1 MASSLRRNPFIGIP
15 LFNAFKFKFYN
26 LIPPH
31 SLQNKFSQ
39 KYYPAANSPFGGPD
53 SYREGGL
60 KLSMDEL
67 NRKTVEEFKR
77 SDKTPVI
84 AVLENIR
91 SAYNVGSVFR
101 TADAFLLEAIYITG
115 YTCVPPHKEI
125 KKTALGA
132 EESVEWKHF
141 ANATEAI
148 KTLKE
153 SGYKIYAVEQAVN
166 SLMLQNLNFNNDE
179 KIAVIFGNEVTG
191 VEQET
196 ILQCDGCI
204 EIPQLGMKHSLNIAT
219 AAGVVLWE
227 IVRRRL
233 FTTPT
238 AVANPVGG

>member
-1 MASSLRRNPFIGIP
+1 MA
-15 LFNAFKFKFYN
+15 
-26 LIPPH
+26 
-31 SLQNKFSQ
+31 
-39 KYYPAANSPFGGPD
+39 
-53 SYREGGL
+53 
-60 KLSMDEL
+60 EL
-67 NRKTVEEFKR
+67 NRKSVEEFKR
-77 SDKTPVI
+77 SDKIHVI

-101 TADAFLLEAIYITG
+101 TADAFLLNAIYITG

-132 EESVEWKHF
+132 EETVDWKHF
-141 ANATEAI
+141 SNATDAI
-148 KTLKE
+148 GSLKKD
-153 SGYKIYAVEQAVN
+153 GYKVFAVEQATN
-166 SLMLQNLNFNNDE
+166 SLKLQNIDFGIAE

-227 IVRRRL
+227 IVRGRIS
-233 FTTPT
+233 
-238 AVANPVGG
+238 